1 MADEAKVYLDYTQH
15 ALDDAFEQTVW
26 APNFE
31 SLRAANKARCTEIR
45 QRFEHFERR
54 YGDGAD
60 QTLEIVPTKQPTN
73 RQKGAPVL
81 LFVHGG
87 RWRPQPD
94 NAFVYFADTV
104 ANAGAHFVAARFST
118 LDPPKVPTRMPDM
131 IADLR
136 RAVAWLAANA
146 ASFGGDP
153 ARIHII
159 GHSSGAHL
167 TSVLLTTD
175 WTRFGAPA
183 DVLKSGTCVSGMY
196 ELRPVLLSARSAYV
210 TLSPEE
216 EDALSAIRHLDRLH
230 CPVTI
235 AYGSKESPEFQRQ
248 GRECAA
254 ALRARRLPGQE
265 LILPGLNH
273 FEGIRSM
280 IEPQSVLAQAVLTG
294 MGLAAAA

>member
-1 MADEAKVYLDYTQH
+1 MADEPKVYLDYTQQE
-15 ALDDAFEQTVW
+15 LDDAFEQTVW

-31 SLRAANKARCTEIR
+31 ELRDKNKARCDEIR
-45 QRFEHFERR
+45 ARFEHFERR
-54 YGDGAD
+54 YGDGPD
-60 QTLEIVPTKQPTN
+60 ETVEIVPAKQRN
-73 RQKGAPVL
+73 APVL
-81 LFVHGG
+81 FFVHGG

-104 ANAGAHFVAARFST
+104 ANAGAHLVAARFST

-131 IADLR
+131 IAELR
-136 RAVAWLAANA
+136 RAVAWLSANA

-153 ARIHII
+153 QSIHII

-210 TLSPEE
+210 KLTPEE
-216 EDALSAIRHLDRLH
+216 EDEFSAIRHLDRLR
-230 CPVTI
+230 CPITI

-248 GRECAA
+248 GRTVAQ
-254 ALRARRLPGQE
+254 ALRARGAPAQE
-265 LILPGLNH
+265 LILDGLNH

-280 IEPQSVLAQAVLTG
+280 IEPQSPLARQVLGQL
-294 MGLAAAA
+294 GLAPG

>member
-1 MADEAKVYLDYTQH
+1 MAEAKVYLNYTQKE
-15 ALDDAFEQTVW
+15 LDDAFEQTVW

-31 SLRAANKARCTEIR
+31 ELREKNKQRCAEVRARL
-45 QRFEHFERR
+45 EHFERR
-54 YGDGAD
+54 YGEGKDE
-60 QTLEIVPTKQPTN
+60 TVEILPSK
-73 RQKGAPVL
+73 RQGAPVL

-94 NAFVYFADTV
+94 NMFVYFADTV
-104 ANAGAHFVAARFST
+104 VNAGAHFVAARFAT
-118 LDPPKVPTRMPDM
+118 LDPPKTPTRMPDM
-131 IADLR
+131 IAELR

-167 TSVLLTTD
+167 TSVLLTTP
-175 WTRFGAPA
+175 WERYGAPA

-210 TLSPEE
+210 KLSPDE
-216 EDALSAIRHLDRLH
+216 EDEFSAVRHLDRLR
-230 CPVTI
+230 CPITV

-248 GRECAA
+248 GRSFAEAI
-254 ALRARRLPGQE
+254 RSRGLPGRE
-265 LILPGLNH
+265 LVLPGLNH

-280 IEPQSVLAQAVLTG
+280 IEPQSPLARAVLAG
-294 MGLAAAA
+294 MGLTVSN